1 MLKSNDLGI
10 QKKLYQRFPPL
21 LFNTDLRNNKQ
32 TIKKPKAAKAPTARA
47 TVLCVSSDPDP
58 IEHKIQALIN
68 S

>member
-1 MLKSNDLGI
+1 MLYIKYIQSNSQYLS
-10 QKKLYQRFPPL
+10 LFF
-21 LFNTDLRNNKQ
+21 FNTDLRNNKQ